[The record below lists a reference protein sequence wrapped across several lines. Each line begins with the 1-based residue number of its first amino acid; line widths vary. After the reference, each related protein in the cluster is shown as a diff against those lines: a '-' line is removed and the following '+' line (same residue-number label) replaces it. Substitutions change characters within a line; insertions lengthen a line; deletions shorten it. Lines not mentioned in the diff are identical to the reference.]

1 MGAYLFYHPIEVRYG
16 DLDPQGH
23 VNNARYL
30 TFLEQAR
37 IAYVKKMGLWSGGS
51 FLDLGVILADVHITF
66 LRPIIFGEDLQVG
79 VRFTH
84 LGNKSMHVDQLINN
98 PTTGQ
103 EFAKATIVLV
113 KYDYHNQQTV
123 PIPEHWRRMI
133 SEYES
138 I

>member
-1 MGAYLFYHPIEVRYG
+1 MDSFRFYHPIEVRYG

-37 IAYVKKMGLWSGGS
+37 IAYVKKLGLWSGGS
-51 FLDLGVILADVHITF
+51 FLDLGVILADVHIAF
-66 LRPIIFGEDLQVG
+66 LKPIIFGEDVQVG
-79 VRFTH
+79 VRFTR
-84 LGNKSMHVDQLINN
+84 LGNKSMHVDQSIKN
-98 PTTGQ
+98 PKKSR

-113 KYDYHNQQTV
+113 TYDYHKQQTV

-133 SEYES
+133 SEFES